1 MTLIDLLFSV
11 ARNIT
16 DGDINELNKLQE
28 RAKNETATYHTE
40 QKGYKGLYAKLNNNW
55 MVQLGFVFTAP
66 FLTAYLIK
74 YKNQMLNDNLV
85 SSNYTGEDFED
96 DDYDDE
102 DEQDEYRRLR
112 QKYG

>member
-40 QKGYKGLYAKLNNNW
+40 QPGYKGLYAKLNNNW
-55 MVQLGFVFTAP
+55 MVQLAFVFASP

-74 YKNQMLNDNLV
+74 YKNSMLNENLAM
-85 SSNYTGEDFED
+85 SNYTDEDFED
-96 DDYDDE
+96 DDYEDE
-102 DEQDEYRRLR
+102 DEHMEYLRLK
-112 QKYG
+112 QKYR

>member
-40 QKGYKGLYAKLNNNW
+40 QTGYKGLYAKLNNNW
-55 MVQLGFVFTAP
+55 MIQLGFVFAAP

-74 YKNQMLNDNLV
+74 YKNSMLNENLRD
-85 SSNYTGEDFED
+85 SNYTGEDFD
-96 DDYDDE
+96 DDDWDDDE
-102 DEQDEYRRLR
+102 EENEYRRL
-112 QKYG
+112 KEKFG

>member
-28 RAKNETATYHTE
+28 RAKNETSTYHTE
-40 QKGYKGLYAKLNNNW
+40 QSGYKGLYAKLNNNW
-55 MVQLGFVFTAP
+55 MIQLAFVFIAP

-74 YKNQMLNDNLV
+74 YKNSMLNENLRDA
-85 SSNYTGEDFED
+85 NYTGEDFED
-96 DDYDDE
+96 DDWDDDE
-102 DEQDEYRRLR
+102 EESEYLRLK
-112 QKYG
+112 QKFG